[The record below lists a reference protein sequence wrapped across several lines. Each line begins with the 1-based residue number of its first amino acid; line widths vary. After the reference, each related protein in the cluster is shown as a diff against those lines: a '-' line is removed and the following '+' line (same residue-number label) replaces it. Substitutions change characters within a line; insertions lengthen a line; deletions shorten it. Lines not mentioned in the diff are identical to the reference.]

1 MKIVRKRAIYINM
14 YTWGTQ
20 IFMMFFNNPPS
31 NPKDWLLSASVTHG
45 SIMLDPS
52 GCTVQDAQVKGAA
65 ASVVR
70 GGAIVPDDHH
80 LLWTLKVSDR
90 ANMALSAILLAPLP
104 IWPPDNS
111 NPNPLHHQPA
121 ASGRRASDPRDGV
134 ALQHSCHVFAFVPS
148 PGHLCK
154 HKLCHLDIITYSG
167 IGEPVTAFQGR

>member
-1 MKIVRKRAIYINM
+1 MYIRE
-14 YTWGTQ
+14 TQ

-45 SIMLDPS
+45 SIMLDPG

-121 ASGRRASDPRDGV
+121 ASGRHASNPW
-134 ALQHSCHVFAFVPS
+134 SCRSAGERWSPS
-148 PGHLCK
+148 GS
-154 HKLCHLDIITYSG
+154 TS
-167 IGEPVTAFQGR
+167 VGRWPQCMSHMASPP